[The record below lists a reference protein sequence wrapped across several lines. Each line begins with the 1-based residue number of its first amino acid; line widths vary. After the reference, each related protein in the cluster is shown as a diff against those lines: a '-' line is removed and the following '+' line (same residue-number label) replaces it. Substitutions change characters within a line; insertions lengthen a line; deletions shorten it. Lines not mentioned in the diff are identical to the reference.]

1 MRRSSDGDAISLME
15 SSTDGLEGEEPGS
28 PRAWGAV
35 DWTDSAS
42 SLAHVFVST
51 SSSLDTCYLQSECL
65 HSGHRCG
72 NGHYSSFLFY
82 NYNQP
87 RKFHLVFSLCKI
99 VVRPRTLCWVISLGS
114 DMTWT

>member
-72 NGHYSSFLFY
+72 TGHDIIAHFYFTINLESS
-82 NYNQP
+82 
-87 RKFHLVFSLCKI
+87 
-99 VVRPRTLCWVISLGS
+99 ISCSASARLLSGLAPS
-114 DMTWT
+114 AG